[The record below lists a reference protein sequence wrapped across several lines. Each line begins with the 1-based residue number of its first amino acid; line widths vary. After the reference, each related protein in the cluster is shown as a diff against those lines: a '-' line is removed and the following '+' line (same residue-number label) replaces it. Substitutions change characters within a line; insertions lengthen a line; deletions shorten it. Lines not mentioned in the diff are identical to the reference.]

1 MGKSIKRPQI
11 QKNLSTKEKVANNKN
26 TRERKLKRPN

>member
-11 QKNLSTKEKVANNKN
+11 QKNLSIKEKVTNNKN
-26 TRERKLKRPN
+26 TREN